1 MEKPKIDLILTT
13 ILTNLIGQ
21 FTRSSLWIIMKS
33 VKSWHINCCLKLIN
47 PNLTA
52 CHHVIM
58 LIGFC
63 PFCRSLLRLNAT
75 PAFVKHI
82 MPYKNRFGPMDK
94 KPAYC
99 MRSPHLHMRTIFSTM
114 RVKFLTLS
122 RRPFQR
128 IYSSKAL
135 LKSVYNE
142 KTVEFSGFTL
152 VELIAVIGIIS
163 ILSGLAIPSYRNYI
177 HQAKCMKAVADIRTL
192 DKDIMSYKIYT
203 GELPDNLSDI
213 NWGNLKDPWGS
224 PYQYLNFKNIK
235 GKGKMRKDHFLV
247 PLNTDYDL
255 CSMGKD
261 GKSNT
266 PLSAAASRDDIIRAN
281 DGMYVGKAYLY

>member
-1 MEKPKIDLILTT
+1 M
-13 ILTNLIGQ
+13 
-21 FTRSSLWIIMKS
+21 M
-33 VKSWHINCCLKLIN
+33 
-47 PNLTA
+47 
-52 CHHVIM
+52 
-58 LIGFC
+58 
-63 PFCRSLLRLNAT
+63 
-75 PAFVKHI
+75 
-82 MPYKNRFGPMDK
+82 
-94 KPAYC
+94 
-99 MRSPHLHMRTIFSTM
+99 TIFSTM